1 MYRLLTLTFF
11 SSLWSLSLID
21 VGDCLPFDAFD
32 SCRNLEL
39 TKGVK
44 LISNNAESDC
54 LDPHFSKLPCFY
66 YRRYGKTNR
75 SFGIIRR

>member
-11 SSLWSLSLID
+11 SSLWSLSSID

-32 SCRNLEL
+32 SCRSLEL

-44 LISNNAESDC
+44 LISNNSESGW
-54 LDPHFSKLPCFY
+54 LHPHFARLPCFY
-66 YRRYGKTNR
+66 HLRHGKKNR
-75 SFGIIRR
+75 SFGIIVR